1 MGNTTPVNSHQEV
14 LDSCFAGAC
23 RGLKKEPLLCWHMLT
38 WFTGLQALHSLRS
51 IHVPSFMGNPHAF
64 QSCRV
69 WYCMRRHYEVFILLS
84 HWLPLAR
91 HITPCNSPVSGS
103 TGWTECSWRGEV
115 PKRSRKNLLSKSFQ
129 QTNVDVE
136 NLDYW
141 PGETSDFHWL
151 RIGMYENVCSV
162 DLNL

>member
-1 MGNTTPVNSHQEV
+1 M
-14 LDSCFAGAC
+14 
-23 RGLKKEPLLCWHMLT
+23 
-38 WFTGLQALHSLRS
+38 
-51 IHVPSFMGNPHAF
+51 
-64 QSCRV
+64 
-69 WYCMRRHYEVFILLS
+69 
-84 HWLPLAR
+84 
-91 HITPCNSPVSGS
+91 
-103 TGWTECSWRGEV
+103 
-115 PKRSRKNLLSKSFQ
+115 LSKSFQ